1 MKIVFA
7 TNNEHKLSEIRAIL
21 GPSFEVVS
29 LADIGCHEDIPETGT
44 TLEENALMKAEY
56 IYNKYH
62 LSCFADDT
70 GLEVE
75 ALNGAPGV
83 YSARYA
89 AMATTVPAGEP
100 AGISHDSE
108 ANMTRL
114 LRELA
119 NNNNR
124 KARFRT
130 VIALIEKKDV
140 CPCGC
145 TSIKVV
151 HQFEGIVNGEIT
163 QEKSGAEGFGYDPI
177 FRPDGYDKT
186 FAELGLD
193 IKNQI
198 SHRARATQKLA
209 EYLKTL

>member
-21 GPSFEVVS
+21 GPSFDVVS
-29 LADIGCHEDIPETGT
+29 LADIDCHEDIPETGQ

-56 IYNKYH
+56 VYNKYH

-89 AMATTVPAGEP
+89 AIVPAGEP
-100 AGISHDSE
+100 AGPSHDSE
-108 ANMTRL
+108 ANMARL

-151 HQFEGIVNGEIT
+151 HKFEGIVNGEIT
-163 QEKSGAEGFGYDPI
+163 REKSGAEGFGYDPI

-198 SHRARATQKLA
+198 SHRARAVAKLA
-209 EYLKTL
+209 EFLEKSE